1 MVIKNRNL
9 DIHILCA
16 DDNYVNFNLLFAG
29 KENLK
34 INISNNIKVIL
45 DSGINDS
52 SFIIK
57 QLKANN
63 IPYSYGDLNTLN
75 FDSDDQDYLYIKY
88 GNTFILHDIDINDCN
103 LVSNQLISLT
113 PEHSIKLISWD
124 QFFPM
129 NLHYIS
135 DGVYYK
141 SAKCD
146 KDTNVLQFNWY
157 KLNTE
162 LEYLYQINNDL
173 ILIKYDKL
181 AFEEYKIF

>member
-1 MVIKNRNL
+1 MLIKNRNL

-16 DDNYVNFNLLFAG
+16 DDGYVDFNLLFAG

-34 INISNNIKVIL
+34 INISNSIKVIL
-45 DSGINDS
+45 DSSINDL
-52 SFIIK
+52 SFIAK
-57 QLKANN
+57 RLKANN
-63 IPYSYGDLNTLN
+63 IPYSYGDLNIL
-75 FDSDDQDYLYIKY
+75 DSDNDQDYLYIKY
-88 GNTFILHDIDINDCN
+88 GNTFILHDIDISDSN
-103 LVSNQLISLT
+103 LVSNELISLT
-113 PEHSIKLISWD
+113 PEHTIKLSSWD

-129 NLHYIS
+129 NLHYMS

-141 SAKCD
+141 SSKCD
-146 KDTNVLQFNWY
+146 KDKNVLKFNWY